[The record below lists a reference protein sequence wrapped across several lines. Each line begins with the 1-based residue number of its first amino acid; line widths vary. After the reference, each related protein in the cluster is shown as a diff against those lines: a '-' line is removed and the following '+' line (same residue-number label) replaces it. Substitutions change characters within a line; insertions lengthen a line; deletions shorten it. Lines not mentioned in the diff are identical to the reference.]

1 MTPFRLLWVEVAR
14 SQYQA
19 LPTDQQQ
26 DLQELLSRLVV
37 DPGMVAADY
46 DRVSDQWLL
55 DFAGGAGLVIYA
67 VVPANR
73 CIIVLR
79 LVTFG

>member
-14 SQYQA
+14 SQYEA
-19 LPTDQQQ
+19 LPPSQRH
-26 DLQELLSRLVV
+26 DLQEVLGRLVV
-37 DPGMVAADY
+37 APDMVAADY
-46 DRVSDQWLL
+46 DRASDQWLL
-55 DFAGGAGLVIYA
+55 DFAGGAGLVSYA
-67 VVPANR
+67 VVPAHG